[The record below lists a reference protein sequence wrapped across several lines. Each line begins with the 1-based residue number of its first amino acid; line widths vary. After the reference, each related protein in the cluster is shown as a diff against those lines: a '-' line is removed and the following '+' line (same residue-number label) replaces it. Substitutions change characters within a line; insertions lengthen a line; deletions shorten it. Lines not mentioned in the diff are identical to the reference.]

1 MPDVASSRTQADRA
15 DQTRARILD
24 AATREFSANGLAGAR
39 TERIAEAAGVNK
51 ALLYYYFR
59 SKDALYT
66 AALETVAARMAAI
79 NLTVLNL
86 RCSAGER
93 LLRTALNHFDRIYSQ
108 PVFQTLLQQEMIRL
122 RKGETNALSPLIEML
137 FRPMADKM
145 LAVAEEGIR
154 SGELIPV
161 EPSQLIYVTMGPN
174 VFYFLSA
181 PMMRLIAE
189 LDVFSPAA
197 LKFRR
202 KAAVDLLGHAIFS
215 DRPHGISIAAAV
227 LADTPMPPVHGWPD
241 HVEICA
247 SASDERPEWNGAAQG
262 ESRPQKPA
270 KSHRKSN
277 IPRSSTSVVE
287 VRHE

>member
-1 MPDVASSRTQADRA
+1 
-15 DQTRARILD
+15 
-24 AATREFSANGLAGAR
+24 
-39 TERIAEAAGVNK
+39 
-51 ALLYYYFR
+51 LLYYYFR

-108 PVFQTLLQQEMIRL
+108 TVFQTLLQQEMVRL
-122 RKGETNALSPLIEML
+122 RKGETDALSPLIEML

-161 EPSQLIYVTMGPN
+161 EPSQLIYVIMGPN

-197 LKFRR
+197 LEFRR
-202 KAAVDLLGHAIFS
+202 KAAVQLLGYAIFN
-215 DRPHGISIAAAV
+215 DRQHGIAVAAAV
-227 LADTPMPPVHGWPD
+227 LADTHMPPVQGWPD
-241 HVEICA
+241 QVEICSSA
-247 SASDERPEWNGAAQG
+247 SAEEPEWNQQSPAESTRGKAA
-262 ESRPQKPA
+262 KTA
-270 KSHRKSN
+270 RKSN
-277 IPRSSTSVVE
+277 IQSSRTSAVE